1 MANLQK
7 FDFNEANQLKSKLSS
22 EINKVEADLKQ
33 MMTMVEGVKAWWSG
47 GSEEAF
53 INNFRQTKDKIVK
66 SLNECIADYQKLV
79 DQISKAK
86 QEADADIARQLNR

>member
-1 MANLQK
+1 MANQK

-22 EINKVEADLKQ
+22 EINKVESDLKQ

-47 GSEEAF
+47 GSEDAF
-53 INNFRQTKDKIVK
+53 IQNFRQTKDKIVK

>member
-1 MANLQK
+1 MANQR
-7 FDFNEANQLKSKLSS
+7 FDFNEANALKNKLSS
-22 EINKVEADLKQ
+22 EANKLEGDLKN
-33 MMTMVEGVKAWWSG
+33 MMQQVEGVRNWWSG

-53 INNFRQTKDKIVK
+53 INNFKQTKDKIVK

-86 QEADADIARQLNR
+86 QESDADIARQLKG